1 MMLLATGII
10 FVPGVTFLVLPP
22 KEEDKKLEKE
32 GARGRTT
39 ERAGRGEGRRES
51 EQNGE
56 TGRGKR
62 IQNIL
67 HRLGASFVA
76 YAK

>member
-32 GARGRTT
+32 GRTRGRM
-39 ERAGRGEGRRES
+39 RGRRRES

-56 TGRGKR
+56 TGRRGKR